1 GVAVIGLVPDGAE
14 DAERRLR
21 QLGVAH
27 VVASSATPEMVA
39 ETIRTAVGTA
49 PAPAGFAVAD
59 PWGAVTGTGEADAGR
74 PAGDDDVEAPPSR
87 VVAVWG
93 PYGAPGRTTVAV
105 TLAGELADLGVE
117 TLLVDADVYGGAIA
131 QLLGLLDEAPGLA
144 AACRLAN
151 NGTLDLPGLAELAL
165 TIRPRLRVLTGISR
179 PERWPEIR
187 PTGLDVVLSL
197 ARSLAAV
204 VVVDCAFS
212 LEQDEELSFDT
223 VAPRRNGATL
233 TAIAAADTV
242 VAVASGDPVGLQR
255 FVRGHAEPVEIAPKA
270 EVVPVVNRLRA
281 AAVGGGDARRE
292 ITAALE
298 RFGGI
303 AGPRF
308 VPLDVAGLDAAV
320 ASGRMLAECTPKSP
334 VRQALRVVAAELAG
348 IELPRGR
355 RGRRPR

>member
-1 GVAVIGLVPDGAE
+1 VADGAE
-14 DAERRLR
+14 EAERRLR
-21 QLGVAH
+21 QLGVTH
-27 VVASSATPEMVA
+27 VVASSAGPDDVA
-39 ETIRTAVGTA
+39 ETIRAAVGAATV
-49 PAPAGFAVAD
+49 PAGYAVAD
-59 PWGAVTGTGEADAGR
+59 PWGAATAAAEHDPAAPADDGADDETA
-74 PAGDDDVEAPPSR
+74 PAR

-93 PYGAPGRTTVAV
+93 PHGAPGRTTVAL

-117 TLLVDADVYGGAIA
+117 TLLVDADVYGGAVA

-165 TIRPRLRVLTGISR
+165 AVRPRLRVLTGISR

-187 PTGLDVVLSL
+187 PSGLDVVLSL

-233 TAIAAADTV
+233 TALTAADIV

-255 FVRGHAEPVEIAPKA
+255 FVRGHAELVEVVPKA
-270 EVVPVVNRLRA
+270 EVVPVVNRLRP

-292 ITAALE
+292 IAAALE

-303 AGPRF
+303 VQPRF

-320 ASGRMLAECTPKSP
+320 ASGRMLTECAPKSP
-334 VRQALRVVAAELAG
+334 ARVALRGLAAELAG
-348 IELPRGR
+348 IDQPRGR
-355 RGRRPR
+355 RGRRQR